1 MRPEYDFS
9 GAARGVTAAR
19 YTKEQTSWSWI
30 QRFLMFS
37 PIGVAVSE
45 ALRALAPILRR
56 RQSSRKRKK
65 VA

>member
-37 PIGVAVSE
+37 PMVW
-45 ALRALAPILRR
+45 
-56 RQSSRKRKK
+56 QSVKLCELWPPY
-65 VA
+65 